1 MRKIDWDHGRRLF
14 LQGKSLGQI
23 AKTIKCDKSSV
34 SKRSKREGWKTA
46 EEVLSTVD
54 GGLTVAKQSGEIAR
68 TDGEK
73 SAEDIRERLKV
84 DVVRV
89 LDALDA
95 VLPSDLSLG
104 QLVMRERVA
113 GDVLKRAESVF
124 QMVEKEKPVVN
135 IALLSQMPDNLSS
148 VR

>member
-1 MRKIDWDHGRRLF
+1 M
-14 LQGKSLGQI
+14 
-23 AKTIKCDKSSV
+23 
-34 SKRSKREGWKTA
+34 
-46 EEVLSTVD
+46 D
-54 GGLTVAKQSGEIAR
+54 GGLTVAKQSGEIAKS
-68 TDGEK
+68 DGEK

-135 IALLSQMPDNLSS
+135 IALLSQMPDHLSS
-148 VR
+148 VQ